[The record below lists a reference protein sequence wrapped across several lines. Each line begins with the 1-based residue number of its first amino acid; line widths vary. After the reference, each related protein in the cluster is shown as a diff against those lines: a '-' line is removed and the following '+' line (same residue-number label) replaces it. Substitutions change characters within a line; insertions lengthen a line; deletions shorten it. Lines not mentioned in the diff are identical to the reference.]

1 MLPSKPFTIMLITY
15 AALLAGTSS
24 KSTSQRELIIYIM
37 QNDIM
42 KTTMPMLRIV
52 ISCTLDG
59 RKKMRALNCD
69 HVDSVH
75 VEYWP
80 ELQS

>member
-1 MLPSKPFTIMLITY
+1 MLPNELYHMLLKTY

-24 KSTSQRELIIYIM
+24 NSTSQRELIIYII
-37 QNDIM
+37 QNDII
-42 KTTMPMLRIV
+42 KNTMPVLRIE

-59 RKKMRALNCD
+59 RKKMRALNCV

-75 VEYWP
+75 VEYCP
-80 ELQS
+80 EVQL